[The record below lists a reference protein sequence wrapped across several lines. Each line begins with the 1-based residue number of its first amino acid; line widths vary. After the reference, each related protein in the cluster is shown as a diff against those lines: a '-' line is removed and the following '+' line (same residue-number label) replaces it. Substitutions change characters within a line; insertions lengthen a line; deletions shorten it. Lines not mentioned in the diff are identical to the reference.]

1 MSEKYPPQRSNKNY
15 RYNNSNGN
23 SSGSSGSSNPNHTN
37 SSNKYT
43 APNGAD
49 VNSGGNSTNYI
60 YRSNYTGNN
69 NSRYKNDPSLPNE
82 SRFEGRPNNRM
93 NRGNKVNFNYQS
105 DRNGND
111 RNGGGLN
118 MNRNYNNSGVPP
130 PSERS
135 EHASDSVYV
144 PVAVPVA
151 VPVSV
156 DITQNSVVVNTPV
169 EVDTSAPPKEFDKWE
184 DLEGILNED
193 IMRGVYSYGFDSP
206 SVIQRK
212 ALLTMFDRR
221 DIIAQ
226 AQSGTGKTGVFTIG
240 VLQNINPELNKTQGL
255 IMAPTRELAKQIYE
269 VISSIGSVNK
279 NIKYHLLIGGTST
292 DDDAFELKNN
302 TPHIIVGCPG
312 RIYDMMRRNN
322 IIAKD
327 ISILVL
333 DEADEMLS
341 IGFKEQV
348 YNIFQ
353 YLNNNVQVGLFSA
366 TLPVELQ
373 TLTDKFMRNPVRIL
387 VKSELLTLEGIK
399 QYYVALNDDSQK
411 YATLKDIFNIIS
423 MSQCIIYCNSIKR
436 VMDLTEAMQNDGF
449 PVCCIHSNM
458 EKSKRDE
465 AYSEFKAGKYR
476 VLISSDITSRGI
488 DVQQV
493 RTVLNFDLPK
503 CVFKY
508 LHRIGRSGRWGRKG
522 TAINFVTRWDMK
534 TMKEIER
541 HYHTIVDELP
551 SNIAID

>member
-1 MSEKYPPQRSNKNY
+1 MSDKYTPQRNSNSKNY
-15 RYNNSNGN
+15 RYNNS
-23 SSGSSGSSNPNHTN
+23 SNPGHNPGHN
-37 SSNKYT
+37 PSSKFN
-43 APNGAD
+43 ALNNDNDVGNGG
-49 VNSGGNSTNYI
+49 SGGN
-60 YRSNYTGNN
+60 YRSNYSGYNN
-69 NSRYKNDPSLPNE
+69 NTGGGGGGGGGGGNHGNQRYRNDTSEQRL
-82 SRFEGRPNNRM
+82 EGRHHSRM
-93 NRGNKVNFNYQS
+93 NRGNKSHFNYQNE
-105 DRNGND
+105 RND
-111 RNGGGLN
+111 RNTRNDGLN
-118 MNRNYNNSGVPP
+118 IQRNYNSSDVVPSTEP
-130 PSERS
+130 
-135 EHASDSVYV
+135 
-144 PVAVPVA
+144 
-151 VPVSV
+151 
-156 DITQNSVVVNTPV
+156 TPMPTPMPTPTLIQPETESSTPLV
-169 EVDTSAPPKEFDKWE
+169 EIDTSAPPKEFDKWE
-184 DLEGILNED
+184 DLTGILNED

-206 SVIQRK
+206 SLIQRK

-269 VISSIGSVNK
+269 VITSIGSVNK
-279 NIKYHLLIGGTST
+279 SIKYQLLIGGTST

-302 TPHIIVGCPG
+302 TPHIIVGCTG
-312 RIYDMMRRNN
+312 RVYDMMRRNN
-322 IIAKD
+322 IVAKD

-341 IGFKEQV
+341 SGFKEQV

-366 TLPVELQ
+366 TLPLELQ
-373 TLTDKFMRNPVRIL
+373 LLTDKFMRNPVRIL
-387 VKSELLTLEGIK
+387 VKSEMLTLEGIK
-399 QYYVALNDDSQK
+399 QYYVNLNDDSQK
-411 YATLKDIFNIIS
+411 YATLKDIFNLIS

-458 EKSKRDE
+458 DASKRDE
-465 AYSEFKAGKYR
+465 AYSEFKAGKHR

-534 TMKEIER
+534 MMKEIER
-541 HYHTIVDELP
+541 HYHTIIDELP